1 MKDKYD
7 DAIAAAEEEHAK
19 ATEESRCVLLQDV
32 KVLSE
37 RAEPEEA

>member
-1 MKDKYD
+1 MKDKHED
-7 DAIAAAEEEHAK
+7 TIAAAEEEHAE
-19 ATEESRCVLLQDV
+19 ATEELRCVLLQDV